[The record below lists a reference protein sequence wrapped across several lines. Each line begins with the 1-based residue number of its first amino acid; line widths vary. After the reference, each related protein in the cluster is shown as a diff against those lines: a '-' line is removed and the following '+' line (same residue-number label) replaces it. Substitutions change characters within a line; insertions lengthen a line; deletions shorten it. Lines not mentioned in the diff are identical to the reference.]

1 MIATINNINVENSE
15 FKANTNDL
23 IRCSDSFFSDLSSDS
38 MEECDRLN
46 NLKLFLLLASKMSS
60 YSLRNLSLIYLQY
73 PNAVNVAGFM
83 TWKKIGRIVKQ
94 GEHGIKILAP
104 RKYKLKDEDEN
115 DVERLGFSVVNVFDY
130 FQTKPLKKNDELE
143 SFKFHDLIKPSL
155 SMCYDTLSDLYKE
168 DLSDQDIFDVT
179 QLLKIMTFEEHIDS
193 YPFVGYSCDDIK
205 RIINIAKEVYE
216 DTINLI

>member
-38 MEECDRLN
+38 MEECARLN

-73 PNAVNVAGFM
+73 PNAVNVAGFV
-83 TWKKIGRIVKQ
+83 TWKKLGRIVKQ

-130 FQTKPLKKNDELE
+130 SQTKPLKKNDE
-143 SFKFHDLIKPSL
+143 SDFFKFHDFIKPSL

-193 YPFVGYSCDDIK
+193 YPFIDYSCDDVK